1 VERVVVVGA
10 SAAGLAAAESL
21 RRNGF
26 HGELTMVGAEA
37 HHPYDRPPLSKQ
49 VLRGDWEPER
59 VAFRK
64 PEAVQALEATWL
76 LGTPAAA
83 LDTDARTVRLADDRV
98 LPYDGL
104 VIATGLIPRPLPYA
118 QELTGVHLFR
128 TVDDALA
135 LRAGLTEA
143 STVVVVGGGFLG
155 TEIAAAATGF
165 GCRVT
170 LIDPLPAPLAGPLG
184 KQVGELVAELHTS
197 HGVRVRCGT
206 GVRGLTHAGGR
217 VTGVT
222 LDRGE
227 NEPADLVLVA
237 IGATPAT
244 GWLVESG
251 VPVGDGV
258 LCDAQCRA
266 APGVVAAGDV
276 ARWDHPRLGSM
287 RVEHRMN
294 ATEHGAAAAAA
305 LLGADTPFAPVPFF
319 WTDQYDVKIQV
330 HGHPVPDAELHV
342 VQGDP
347 NAGPFAAVYEKDG
360 RVRAAL
366 AWGMPKAGPR
376 LRKLVIAQAP
386 LQEALAFE

>member
-1 VERVVVVGA
+1 MDRVVVVGA

-21 RRNGF
+21 RRNGYQ
-26 HGELTMVGAEA
+26 GELTMVGTEER
-37 HHPYDRPPLSKQ
+37 HPYDRPPLSKQ

-64 PEAVQALEATWL
+64 PEAIEALGAQWL

-83 LDTDARTVRLADDRV
+83 LDTSARTVLLADDRV

-104 VIATGLIPRPLPYA
+104 VIATGVAPRPLPYA
-118 QELTGVHLFR
+118 QELEGVHLLR

-135 LRAGLTEA
+135 LRAGLAEA
-143 STVVVVGGGFLG
+143 STVVVVGAGFLG
-155 TEIAAAATGF
+155 TEIAAAATEF

-170 LIDPLPAPLAGPLG
+170 LIDPLPVPLAGPLG
-184 KQVGELVAELHTS
+184 KQIGDLVAELHAS
-197 HGVRVRCGT
+197 HGVRVQCGI

-227 NEPADLVLVA
+227 TEPADLVLVA
-237 IGATPAT
+237 IGAAPNT

-251 VPVGDGV
+251 VPVDDGV
-258 LCDAQCRA
+258 LCDARCVA

-276 ARWDHPRLGSM
+276 ARWEHPALGSI
-287 RVEHRMN
+287 RIEHRMN
-294 ATEHGAAAAAA
+294 ATEQGAAAAAS
-305 LLGADTPFAPVPFF
+305 LLGKGTPFAPVPFF

-330 HGHPVPDAELHV
+330 HGNPSPDAELHT

-347 NAGPFAAVYEKDG
+347 GSGPFSAVYEMDG
-360 RVRAAL
+360 HVIAAL

-376 LRKLVIAQAP
+376 LRKLVIAKAP
-386 LQEALAFE
+386 LQEALAFD